1 MANLACG
8 FTSRHLHIPWET
20 LFLFW
25 LWTLSLNRN
34 PVAYHGKQSNPAI
47 VKNCIAEAAEFH
59 FLIQGSDTQPQKIQH
74 PISWT
79 KPDLGWYKL
88 NMDASVIPST
98 NCAGGGGLLRE
109 SNG

>member
-1 MANLACG
+1 MLDVVNGQFGLWLHLK
-8 FTSRHLHIPWET
+8 TSPY
-20 LFLFW
+20 
-25 LWTLSLNRN
+25 SLGN